1 MNNVKHDDKQVDANV
16 IFIQN
21 EKLAFMGYTDE
32 EEASP
37 HRPVSTKNSNK
48 NALELGTPNSRRN
61 QPIW

>member
-1 MNNVKHDDKQVDANV
+1 MNNFKQCAKQVNGNL

-21 EKLAFMGYTDE
+21 DKQAYIGYTEE

-37 HRPVSTKNSNK
+37 HKPMSTKNSNK

-61 QPIW
+61 